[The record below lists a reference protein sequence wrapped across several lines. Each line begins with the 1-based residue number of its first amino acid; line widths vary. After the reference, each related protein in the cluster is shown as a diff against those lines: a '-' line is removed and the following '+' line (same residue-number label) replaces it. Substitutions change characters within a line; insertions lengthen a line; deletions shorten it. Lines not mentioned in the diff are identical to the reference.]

1 MSSDSD
7 NCLLSPAG
15 RRIRIRRTTATG
27 NRPPWRRPYEA
38 ARHQFAGGLLLLLQL
53 LTRV

>member
-7 NCLLSPAG
+7 NRMLSPAG
-15 RRIRIRRTTATG
+15 RRIRIRRTTATR
-27 NRPPWRRPYEA
+27 NRPPWRRAYEG
-38 ARHQFAGGLLLLLQL
+38 ARHRFAGGLLLLLQL